1 MVYYTKVRGV
11 NMNKEQFIFLQE
23 AGHVS
28 IPVMLFN
35 YYAKLGLNEL
45 EFMLILQV
53 KKYKE
58 NGNQFPTPTEL
69 SQHMSIS
76 TSECTSILRTLI
88 QKGFLMIEES
98 EQDTILFEYY
108 SLKPLWDK
116 LYTYLIN
123 ESQKKTQEQ
132 SQKEDES
139 LYTIFENEFGRP
151 LSPFECETLAIWIDQ
166 DDYDPVII
174 KAALR
179 ESVMSGK
186 LNFRYID
193 RILFE
198 WKKNGIRTIEQ
209 ARNYAKKFRQNQAT
223 TSKTQSN
230 PENYERKVPFYNWLE
245 S

>member
-1 MVYYTKVRGV
+1 
-11 NMNKEQFIFLQE
+11 MNKEQFIFLQE

-108 SLKPLWDK
+108 
-116 LYTYLIN
+116 
-123 ESQKKTQEQ
+123 
-132 SQKEDES
+132 
-139 LYTIFENEFGRP
+139 
-151 LSPFECETLAIWIDQ
+151 
-166 DDYDPVII
+166 
-174 KAALR
+174 
-179 ESVMSGK
+179 
-186 LNFRYID
+186 
-193 RILFE
+193 
-198 WKKNGIRTIEQ
+198 
-209 ARNYAKKFRQNQAT
+209 
-223 TSKTQSN
+223 
-230 PENYERKVPFYNWLE
+230 
-245 S
+245 